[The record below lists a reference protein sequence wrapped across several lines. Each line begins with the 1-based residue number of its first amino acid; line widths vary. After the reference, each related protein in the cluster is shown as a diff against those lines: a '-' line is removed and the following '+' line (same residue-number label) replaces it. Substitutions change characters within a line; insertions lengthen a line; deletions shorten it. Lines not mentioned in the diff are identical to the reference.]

1 MPHNLPVHREEFTN
15 HEYKKSSKGCMPRP
29 ELSMQLVPLLGTIFL
44 GGLLVISLAAGCA
57 QLAWVKPNADA
68 RMMTSDLED
77 CRRDARLQA
86 FQFGALRNSPMPNV
100 VIDPTRPATAVQIPS
115 TLPARDAVTEQE
127 VTMMCMRQKGY
138 ELVRV
143 R

>member
-1 MPHNLPVHREEFTN
+1 
-15 HEYKKSSKGCMPRP
+15 
-29 ELSMQLVPLLGTIFL
+29 MQLVPLLTTVLL
-44 GGLLVISLAAGCA
+44 GGLLVISITAGCA

-68 RMMTSDLED
+68 RMMASDLDD
-77 CRRDARLQA
+77 CRREARRHA
-86 FQFGALRNSPMPNV
+86 FQFGALGNSPVPNV
-100 VIDPTRPATAVQIPS
+100 VIDPTRPAAAVQIPS

-138 ELVRV
+138 ELVRI